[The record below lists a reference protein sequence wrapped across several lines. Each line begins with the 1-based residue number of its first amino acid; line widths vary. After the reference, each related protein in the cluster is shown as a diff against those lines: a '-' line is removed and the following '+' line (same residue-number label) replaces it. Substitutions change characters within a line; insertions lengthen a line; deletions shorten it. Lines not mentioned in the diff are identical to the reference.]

1 MCVYVIAAKTGSSE
15 AAPSLAPRHTHT
27 HQRSFFAL
35 AAVTHSLS
43 GRVFSSSGADKD
55 TPSEGRR
62 GEDTKKVDDEEVN
75 DEEVDEDEGEG
86 EEEDEVETVAGT
98 HSRVSS

>member
-62 GEDTKKVDDEEVN
+62 GEDTKKVDDEEFYRKRK
-75 DEEVDEDEGEG
+75 EKSEG
-86 EEEDEVETVAGT
+86 
-98 HSRVSS
+98 

>member
-1 MCVYVIAAKTGSSE
+1 VCVYVIAAKTGSSE

-35 AAVTHSLS
+35 GAVTHSLS

-55 TPSEGRR
+55 TPSERRR
-62 GEDTKKVDDEEVN
+62 GKDTKKVDDEEF
-75 DEEVDEDEGEG
+75 DRKRKEKSEG
-86 EEEDEVETVAGT
+86 
-98 HSRVSS
+98 